1 MCGIAG
7 LMADRPQDIR
17 SQAAGMAQALA
28 HRGPDAEGVWSD
40 EGAGLA
46 FGHARLS
53 IRDLTPSGAQPMMSA
68 SGRFVIAYNGELYNA
83 LEMRAQLQDHVW
95 RGTSDTE
102 VLLECCERLGLRE
115 TLDQSNGIF
124 AFALWDRQ
132 TRTLSL
138 ARDRLG
144 VKPLYWASLPGL
156 FLFGSELKALKAHP
170 DFASDL
176 DQEALGH
183 FLRLSYVPAPLSIWR
198 AAKKLLPGHLLTLR
212 TGAAPV
218 IERWWDAKSALQA
231 GLDRQGGQSPE
242 ALADELDALL
252 SDAVRR
258 QTVSDVPIGA
268 FLSGGIDSATVVAH
282 LAGQG
287 GRAVDTFT
295 IRYAEP
301 GYDEGL
307 DARRMAEHLGTNH
320 HEKFVTAQDAL
331 ATVLELP
338 TIYDEPFA
346 DSSQIPTLLI
356 SRFARDHVTVA
367 LSGDGGDEIFAGYNR
382 HLFAARLWPRL
393 QSVPP
398 PLRRLAAGLLE
409 FMPLGGW
416 DRLSRLT
423 GQKLLGEKMQKLAAL
438 LPENELTAAHDLL
451 AAQGLGQDE
460 SLLADRPASPYLA
473 GQHNRLDA
481 LDLMQLIDIET
492 YLPGDVL
499 AKVDRAS
506 MSCGLEVRV
515 PLLDHRLIGT
525 AFAAAAKE
533 RFALG
538 KGKSLLRR
546 ALAKRLPPSLFEGRP
561 KMGFATPIDE
571 WLRGPL
577 KEWASDLLSP
587 NNLRDHPYLD
597 SKLVG
602 RWWHEHQSG
611 RRKRHHA
618 LWNLLMFMAWSSAN
632 RSGH

>member
-7 LMADRPQDIR
+7 LQTDRPQDIR
-17 SQAAGMAQALA
+17 SQAANMAQALA
-28 HRGPDAEGVWSD
+28 HRGPDAQGVWSD
-40 EGAGLA
+40 DDAGLA

-53 IRDLTPSGAQPMMSA
+53 IRDLTSTGAQPMVSA

-83 LEMRAQLQDHVW
+83 GEMRAQLPSHAW
-95 RGTSDTE
+95 RGSSDTE
-102 VLLECCERLGLRE
+102 VLLECCEYFGLRE

-144 VKPLYWASLPGL
+144 VKPLYWACLPGL
-156 FLFGSELKALKAHP
+156 FLFGSELKALTAHP

-183 FLRLSYVPAPLSIWR
+183 FLRLSYIPAPLSIWR
-198 AAKKLLPGHLLTLR
+198 AAKKLMPGHLLTLR

-231 GLDRQGGQSPE
+231 GLDRRGRQNIDMLVE
-242 ALADELDALL
+242 ELDALL
-252 SDAVRR
+252 VDAVRR

-287 GRAVDTFT
+287 GKAVDTFT
-295 IRYAEP
+295 IRYAEQ

-307 DARRMAEHLGTNH
+307 DAKRIAEHLGTTH

-338 TIYDEPFA
+338 AIYDEPFA

-356 SRFARDHVTVA
+356 SRFAREYVTVA

-382 HLFAARLWPRL
+382 HLFAARVWPRL
-393 QSVPP
+393 NSAPP
-398 PLRRLAAGLLE
+398 LLRRLAASLAE
-409 FMPLGGW
+409 FVPPGGW
-416 DRLSRLT
+416 DRLGHLS

-438 LPENELTAAHDLL
+438 LPETELAKAHDLL
-451 AAQGLGQDE
+451 AAQGLGHDE

-473 GQHNRLDA
+473 GRYNGLDA
-481 LDLMQLIDIET
+481 LDLMQLIDIDT

-499 AKVDRAS
+499 AKVDWAS

-515 PLLDHRLIGT
+515 PLLDHRLIGV
-525 AFAAAAKE
+525 AFAATAKE

-538 KGKSLLRR
+538 RGKSLLRK
-546 ALAKRLPPSLFEGRP
+546 ALARRLPPSLFEGRP

-577 KEWASDLLSP
+577 KEWASSLLSP
-587 NNLRDHPYLD
+587 NGLRDHPYLD
-597 SKLVG
+597 SKLVE
-602 RWWHEHQSG
+602 RWWREHLSG

-618 LWNLLMFMAWSSAN
+618 LWNLLMFMAWSSAKG
-632 RSGH
+632 SGR

>member
-7 LMADRPQDIR
+7 LLADKPQDIR
-17 SQAAGMAQALA
+17 RLATRMARAIA

-40 EGAGLA
+40 DGAGLA

-53 IRDLTPSGAQPMMSA
+53 IRDLTASGAQPMVSA

-83 LEMRAQLQDHVW
+83 LEMRAQLQGRAW
-95 RGTSDTE
+95 RGSSDTE
-102 VLLECCERLGLRE
+102 VLLECCEHFGLRE

-124 AFALWDRQ
+124 AFALWDRH

-144 VKPLYWASLPGL
+144 VKPLYWAGLPGL
-156 FLFGSELKALKAHP
+156 FLFGSELKALTAHP

-198 AAKKLLPGHLLTLR
+198 AAKKLMPGHLLTLR
-212 TGAAPV
+212 TGADPV
-218 IERWWDAKSALQA
+218 IERWWDAKGALQA
-231 GLDRQGGQSPE
+231 GLDRQGRQSPE
-242 ALADELDALL
+242 ALVDELDALL
-252 SDAVRR
+252 SDAVGR

-268 FLSGGIDSATVVAH
+268 FLSGGIDSSTVIAH

-287 GRAVDTFT
+287 GKAIDTFT

-307 DARRMAEHLGTNH
+307 DARRIAGHLGTKH

-356 SRFARDHVTVA
+356 SRFAREYVTVA

-382 HLFAARLWPRL
+382 HLFAARVWPRL
-393 QSVPP
+393 RSVPP
-398 PLRRLAAGLLE
+398 PLRRLAAGLIE

-416 DRLSRLT
+416 DRLGQLT
-423 GQKLLGEKMQKLAAL
+423 GQKLLGEKMQKLASL
-438 LPENELTAAHDLL
+438 LPETELAAAHDLL
-451 AAQGLGQDE
+451 AAQGLGLNE
-460 SLLADRPASPYLA
+460 SPLADRPASPYLA
-473 GQHNRLDA
+473 GQHIGLDA

-525 AFAAAAKE
+525 AFAASAKE

-546 ALAKRLPPSLFEGRP
+546 ALAKRLPPGLFEGRP

-577 KEWASDLLSP
+577 RGWASDLLSS
-587 NNLRDHPYLD
+587 NCLRNHPYLD
-597 SKLVG
+597 SKLVE
-602 RWWHEHQSG
+602 RWWQEHQSG

-618 LWNLLMFMAWSSAN
+618 LWNLLMFMAWSRAN
-632 RSGH
+632 RSGR